1 MNLSQRA
8 LRRKDIKEY
17 EASTKI
23 DTDESRKQQF
33 KKVGVLGHIE
43 GGTIGLILAAEG
55 KVDFVVSLAGGVIS
69 FEETLLDQSDIPN
82 DQHNPYYYC

>member
-1 MNLSQRA
+1 MCELCKRVRS
-8 LRRKDIKEY
+8 LY
-17 EASTKI
+17 KI
-23 DTDESRKQQF
+23 DPYVSRKQQF
-33 KKVGVLGHIE
+33 KKVGVLGHSE